1 MKVAVVNNQAPF
13 LRGGAEL
20 LAEWLVEALRER
32 GHEGQ
37 VVRIPFG
44 WTPPERIVE
53 SMLAARL
60 VRLPNVDRV
69 VALKFPAYYVPHDD
83 KVLWLLH
90 QFRQAHELW
99 NTDKQGL
106 PGTPE
111 ARGIRDAV
119 RVADRTLLA
128 ETGAIYTNSRIVGD
142 RLRDSTGLEST
153 VLFPPL
159 REPELYR
166 CEGYEP
172 FVFYPSRITSFKR
185 QYLAVEAMAHI
196 PSAVRLVVAGAPESL
211 EEEARLR
218 HVIKAQSLGGR
229 VELLTGWLD
238 EGVKRDLMARA
249 AAVLYIPFD
258 EDSYGYVT
266 LEAFHSRKPVIT
278 CSDSGGTDEVVHDGV
293 TGWVCEPDPESIA
306 AAIAE
311 AAGNPQEARRRGEA
325 GLELIG
331 GMGISWDH
339 VVATLTA

>member
-1 MKVAVVNNQAPF
+1 MKVAVINNQAPF

-20 LAEWLVEALRER
+20 LAEWLVEALRAR
-32 GHEGQ
+32 GHDGQ

-53 SMLAARL
+53 SMLAARML
-60 VRLPNVDRV
+60 RLPNVDRV
-69 VALKFPAYYVPHDD
+69 VALKFPAYYVSHED

-99 NTDKQGL
+99 GTDKQGL
-106 PGTPE
+106 PGSAE
-111 ARGIRDAV
+111 GLAIRDAV
-119 RVADRTLLA
+119 RTADRTLLA
-128 ETGAIYTNSRIVGD
+128 EAGAIYTNSRVVGE
-142 RLRDSTGLEST
+142 RLRESTGLESS

-159 REPELYR
+159 RDPALYR
-166 CEGYEP
+166 CDGYEP

-185 QYLAVEAMAHI
+185 QFLAVEAMAHI
-196 PSAVRLVVAGAPESL
+196 PSGVRLVVAGAPETP

-218 HVIKAQSLGGR
+218 HLIEARSLGDR
-229 VELLTGWLD
+229 VDLRTGWLD
-238 EGVKRDLMARA
+238 EDTKRDLMARA
-249 AAVLYIPFD
+249 AAVLYVPFD

-293 TGWVCEPDPESIA
+293 TGWVCEPDAEAIA
-306 AAIAE
+306 AAIAD
-311 AAGNPQEARRRGEA
+311 AARNPAEARRRGEA
-325 GLELIG
+325 GLERIG
-331 GMGISWDH
+331 EMRISWDH